1 MTTDYTVGLKDSSG
15 NDRDAWT
22 DFIKLSYGRKL
33 NDLGR
38 LSCTMPIRA
47 GINPVIVRRD
57 YHLVIYRSVDGA
69 TPYLDMDTWWI
80 IDSVD
85 WDIDNHVVTFEAGDL
100 LHILKRRI
108 VGYTS
113 QTPYA
118 DKTFVELAIAG
129 RGLLTADDMMKEY
142 VSQNIGPTAIDSV
155 RTIAA
160 ITIQPDVSLAPNAE
174 LQGAWR
180 ELIQVCQDIANQS
193 AGLGTNIYF
202 DIVPVG
208 SRTFEF
214 RVYNNVRRMN
224 RSSSGP
230 NPTYFSS
237 DTNLVDTHLRWD
249 YRDEKTHWYLSG
261 EGAGAGVL
269 YTESGDTSRDYSL
282 WGRIEGYANLGGEAG
297 DTTNYFPKKQAEK
310 LRGSRPKLVMT
321 ANVKDVDGSIYGKD
335 YHYGDVF
342 GATAEGYVFDAVI
355 NAVSVDVDGSGQSI
369 KTALRGEI
377 TL

>member
-282 WGRIEGYANLGGEAG
+282 
-297 DTTNYFPKKQAEK
+297 
-310 LRGSRPKLVMT
+310 
-321 ANVKDVDGSIYGKD
+321 
-335 YHYGDVF
+335 
-342 GATAEGYVFDAVI
+342 
-355 NAVSVDVDGSGQSI
+355 
-369 KTALRGEI
+369 
-377 TL
+377 

>member
-269 YTESGDTSRDYSL
+269 YTGSGDTSRDYSL

-335 YHYGDVF
+335 YHYGDVIA
-342 GATAEGYVFDAVI
+342 ATAEGYVFDAVI